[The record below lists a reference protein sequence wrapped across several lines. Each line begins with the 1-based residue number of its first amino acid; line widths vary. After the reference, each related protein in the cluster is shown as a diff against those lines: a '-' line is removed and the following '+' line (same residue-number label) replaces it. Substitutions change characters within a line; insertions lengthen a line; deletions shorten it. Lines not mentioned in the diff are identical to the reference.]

1 MADDPDIERLIGEV
15 AQKHHVLLTRDDPV
29 LVTVT
34 LNEILLARALR
45 RLTSAVD
52 SADLRIAAGA
62 DRHIALA
69 KEIAAQLINGAADY
83 ADKVIR
89 DAAKDSADRIIE
101 TCRSQ
106 LAVEPKNEAAARGS
120 HASAWSATIAAVGA
134 AAVAAALVTIYPL
147 IAGQVPTPER
157 CNPSVNLSITHKCM
171 NLCELCRHKNLESN
185 ESLVIPC

>member
-1 MADDPDIERLIGEV
+1 MADGLDIERLIGEV
-15 AQKHHVLLTRDDPV
+15 AQRHHVLLTRDDPV

-34 LNEILLARALR
+34 LNDILLARALT
-45 RLTSAVD
+45 RLTSAVE

-83 ADKVIR
+83 AEKVIR

-106 LAVEPKNEAAARGS
+106 LAVEPNNEAVARASYAAAR
-120 HASAWSATIAAVGA
+120 SATIIAVGA
-134 AAVAAALVTIYPL
+134 AAVAAALVIIYPL
-147 IAGQVPTPER
+147 TTSQIPAPER
-157 CNPSVNLSITHKCM
+157 CIPVVN
-171 NLCELCRHKNLESN
+171 R
-185 ESLVIPC
+185 PA